1 MSNRYIKAK
10 YIIIDIII
18 ISTLCNKFEELVE
31 KSFIIPKEINKDIK
45 NMALLNMNRKIFSE
59 EEIKI
64 KKEKIKEKNIKK
76 ELNNKNETTDKY
88 YEEYVD
94 ELGIAYKIPKN
105 VKFGMHINDSFF
117 EIYARENVFQL
128 FNYSIMKYM
137 KYKFELNDDEELDEK
152 ANKLIFKEMKKE
164 NLQYIPLIS
173 GNNDNM
179 KVNNI
184 SKESFN
190 KSEILIDTKENI
202 PEKNNSKQQE
212 KEDEISLKKCDVP
225 KNKIGKSNKNT
236 DNNIQ
241 SNLKKIKFS
250 GDFDFILPGLKKED
264 LKNVIENKDISPF
277 IFYGRIDLNNNKE
290 FDVIGEIKENF
301 HNTLFKKDQMEK
313 YFQMIKLFKKE
324 INDNI
329 QFERFGFR
337 SKRTKILMYVFDTTY
352 SWFLKNMLDYRIN
365 QEKFTNADNNYK
377 NESLY
382 KSICNSFNN
391 NNNIDDEKWNFIRMI
406 VDSQF
411 PFIFLYLPD
420 VIKVDRIKF
429 KEIEEL
435 REKIDILEKQI
446 LKKNLFEVVYELE
459 RLKEEKMKDLL
470 KRNDNREIIKKMN
483 LKRLNNRKYRIKNA
497 NKLIL
502 LKSGNQ
508 YYNVRIKKKLG
519 IYEKDL

>member
-1 MSNRYIKAK
+1 
-10 YIIIDIII
+10 
-18 ISTLCNKFEELVE
+18 
-31 KSFIIPKEINKDIK
+31 
-45 NMALLNMNRKIFSE
+45 MAFLNMNRKIFSE

-94 ELGIAYKIPKN
+94 ELGITYKIPKN

-179 KVNNI
+179 QVNNI

-225 KNKIGKSNKNT
+225 KNKIGKNNKNT

-241 SNLKKIKFS
+241 SNLKK
-250 GDFDFILPGLKKED
+250 
-264 LKNVIENKDISPF
+264 N
-277 IFYGRIDLNNNKE
+277 
-290 FDVIGEIKENF
+290 
-301 HNTLFKKDQMEK
+301 
-313 YFQMIKLFKKE
+313 
-324 INDNI
+324 
-329 QFERFGFR
+329 
-337 SKRTKILMYVFDTTY
+337 
-352 SWFLKNMLDYRIN
+352 
-365 QEKFTNADNNYK
+365 
-377 NESLY
+377 
-382 KSICNSFNN
+382 
-391 NNNIDDEKWNFIRMI
+391 
-406 VDSQF
+406 
-411 PFIFLYLPD
+411 
-420 VIKVDRIKF
+420 
-429 KEIEEL
+429 
-435 REKIDILEKQI
+435 QI
-446 LKKNLFEVVYELE
+446 LW
-459 RLKEEKMKDLL
+459 
-470 KRNDNREIIKKMN
+470 
-483 LKRLNNRKYRIKNA
+483 
-497 NKLIL
+497 
-502 LKSGNQ
+502 
-508 YYNVRIKKKLG
+508 
-519 IYEKDL
+519 